1 MRKLL
6 KIAAGVTAAAGLAA
20 VASAA
25 TVNANLAIGARV
37 DPVCTLGTQAVAFGP
52 FSGTQIDATGTI
64 TATCVNGTNYN
75 VGLDAGTSAGATV
88 TTRKMTSGAN
98 VLPYSLYSDNSR
110 TVNWGNTV
118 GTDTVAGV
126 GTGSAQNLTVYA
138 RLPAGTVPPPG
149 VYSDTVQATIT
160 F

>member
-1 MRKLL
+1 MRNLL
-6 KIAAGVTAAAGLAA
+6 KIAIGVTAAAGLAA
-20 VASAA
+20 AASAG
-25 TVNANLAIGARV
+25 TVNANLAIGAEV
-37 DPVCTLGTQAVAFGP
+37 DPVCTLGTSAVAFGP

-64 TATCVNGTNYN
+64 IANCVNGTNYN
-75 VGLDAGTSAGATV
+75 VGLDAGTSTGATV

-98 VLPYSLYSDNSR
+98 LLPYSLYKDSGR

-126 GTGSAQNLTVYA
+126 GTGTAQNLTVYA
-138 RLPAGTVPPPG
+138 RLPAGAVPPPG
-149 VYSDTVQATIT
+149 VYSDTVQATIS